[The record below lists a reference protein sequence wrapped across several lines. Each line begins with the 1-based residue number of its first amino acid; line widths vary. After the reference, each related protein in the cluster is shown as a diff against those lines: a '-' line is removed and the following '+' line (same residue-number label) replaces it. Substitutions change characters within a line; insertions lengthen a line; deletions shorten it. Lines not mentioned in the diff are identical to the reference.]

1 MMAGA
6 DRAPIMPT
14 AHNMLA
20 QDLARERRKGG
31 FPPIKS
37 YFV

>member
-1 MMAGA
+1 MMAGRI
-6 DRAPIMPT
+6 RAPRKPT
-14 AHNMLA
+14 AHKMLA
-20 QDLARERRKGG
+20 QNLDRERRKGG